1 MDKAS
6 PKHNSSFYHLYRMAL
21 VAILTAIAEVLM
33 LLEFPVWFV
42 PPFYKIDFSEFPIII
57 GALALGPV
65 EGVVMELLKNLINL
79 LINGT
84 DTAFVGEFANFL
96 MGVSFVLPA
105 ALIYARKKT
114 KKRAVIGL
122 VCSTVAA
129 VVVGSLL
136 NAYILLPMYCKGG
149 FTMEA
154 IIEMGTKANSA
165 VKSLQT
171 FILFGVAP
179 FNLLKY
185 TIVSVLTLISYKRIS
200 RILKNPLE
208 RA

>member
-1 MDKAS
+1 
-6 PKHNSSFYHLYRMAL
+6 
-21 VAILTAIAEVLM
+21 
-33 LLEFPVWFV
+33 
-42 PPFYKIDFSEFPIII
+42 
-57 GALALGPV
+57 
-65 EGVVMELLKNLINL
+65 
-79 LINGT
+79 
-84 DTAFVGEFANFL
+84 
-96 MGVSFVLPA
+96 
-105 ALIYARKKT
+105 
-114 KKRAVIGL
+114 
-122 VCSTVAA
+122 
-129 VVVGSLL
+129 
-136 NAYILLPMYCKGG
+136 
-149 FTMEA
+149 MEA